1 MQSKLA
7 AFTHKETFMPKSTR
21 PAHTIRRPK
30 DPFDPALEAPVVLT
44 PDQLEAVVGSLGLQF
59 ATASEGG
66 GGGTTTGAIMPIKAG
81 SILKF

>member
-1 MQSKLA
+1 
-7 AFTHKETFMPKSTR
+7 
-21 PAHTIRRPK
+21 
-30 DPFDPALEAPVVLT
+30 LT
-44 PDQLEAVVGSLGLQF
+44 PDQLEAVVGSLGLRF